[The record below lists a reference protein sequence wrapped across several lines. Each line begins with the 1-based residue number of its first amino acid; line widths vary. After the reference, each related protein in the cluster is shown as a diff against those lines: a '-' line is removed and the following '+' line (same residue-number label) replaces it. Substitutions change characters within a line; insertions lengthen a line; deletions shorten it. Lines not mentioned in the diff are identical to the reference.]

1 MTLDS
6 ALSSPFNYRNH
17 GRGLGGGITFQIGK
31 GIRLCLSSCVRIF
44 MLAYAGLDHAYV
56 ALTLRTCVVG

>member
-1 MTLDS
+1 MLDS

-31 GIRLCLSSCVRIF
+31 GIRLCLSSSVHICV
-44 MLAYAGLDHAYV
+44 LAYADLDHAYA
-56 ALTLRTCVVG
+56 ALTLCTCAVG